1 MPEQPDG
8 LTLLHVERNYVIGG
22 WSDENEN
29 DPQTYGGICNL
40 SVPYP
45 FRPFCPFRPFA
56 RAGLRGRTRQMRS
69 GIVMTP
75 ILMNPTE

>member
-29 DPQTYGGICNL
+29 DPETYGGICHL
-40 SVPYP
+40 SIPYP
-45 FRPFCPFRPFA
+45 FRLKDKNCHKYC
-56 RAGLRGRTRQMRS
+56 
-69 GIVMTP
+69 
-75 ILMNPTE
+75 